1 MASFLYDGS
10 KLSLI
15 CLHFNTFSYSNR
27 NLIYDIRESDL
38 PSKRYKDVWNEG
50 ICYDEVNG
58 IINEEKEP
66 SEADKWMKNYQTKF
80 TITLDEHIDGFKKN
94 NPKKRY
100 RDLYYIL
107 NVIFYRI
114 KLIDKYSSF
123 HDFIEETI
131 RGYTKNIL
139 RVYDK
144 DNFHENPIN
153 VSNYNQVEIENSKK
167 IDNLCEDIDYIDK
180 NIEQINSSSQCQNI
194 QSFIQQENQELK
206 AIYEDSSDK
215 YSYIL
220 QFYNYPSFNHFEN
233 IIQKIYCKSH
243 VSDARSPEVHD
254 SDVTYQ
260 NLRKHITALSILSP
274 LGILLIGFFLIKTTP
289 IGNWINTRIR
299 KKIIFWNKLNDDE
312 NHKIVE
318 NNCEYS
324 QINSNNDKYDML
336 YHSIDNY

>member
-1 MASFLYDGS
+1 S
-10 KLSLI
+10 
-15 CLHFNTFSYSNR
+15 
-27 NLIYDIRESDL
+27 
-38 PSKRYKDVWNEG
+38 G
-50 ICYDEVNG
+50 I
-58 IINEEKEP
+58 
-66 SEADKWMKNYQTKF
+66 A
-80 TITLDEHIDGFKKN
+80 
-94 NPKKRY
+94 
-100 RDLYYIL
+100 
-107 NVIFYRI
+107 
-114 KLIDKYSSF
+114 
-123 HDFIEETI
+123 
-131 RGYTKNIL
+131 
-139 RVYDK
+139 
-144 DNFHENPIN
+144 
-153 VSNYNQVEIENSKK
+153 
-167 IDNLCEDIDYIDK
+167 
-180 NIEQINSSSQCQNI
+180 
-194 QSFIQQENQELK
+194 QENQGLK
-206 AIYEDSSDK
+206 TTEDASSDK